1 MRLYCKEIASKK
13 INTMK
18 KIIFNSLTVAFCF
31 SLLVSCKK
39 DEITVEKNDSTTW
52 EIDKKIEDN
61 DIRTQLGYDPRLN
74 YIYLRPTVADLPMLS
89 FGNVTINRDYTKEVE
104 VRLLDKPYD
113 KDIQVSFA
121 YDASAYDKVKAN
133 YSGFELGDENL
144 VQLSEATKTLRKGE
158 TSVSFTL
165 TISNNSSFKKKVI
178 LPYALKVTDSG
189 LTLPKGKDVFV
200 LKVFPEEIKISAESK
215 VVSKLLGYYDSSV
228 YIGNSDKEVAFTI
241 KSSYELPSGL
251 KVALV
256 RDDSAV
262 LSGRTLAPAGV
273 EGTLPEADF
282 DAVSKKLTFNL
293 NEDSFTNKGEYALP
307 LKYIVKDASGNE
319 QELSNNKL
327 FVNFDIKELIVSND
341 NVEVATQ
348 PSGKKIDRK
357 GITSSHYGSIYY
369 SPRYLLDGDEST
381 YSYVKNGAY
390 YYFTFPKVRLIKSV
404 VLKPVSG
411 NQVKEISA
419 YAGMVQGNEQYQG
432 TITYS
437 GSGDIVITFKKAVP
451 LIRLAVGNFVND
463 ENASS
468 LWMGFSEVNFYE
480 E

>member
-1 MRLYCKEIASKK
+1 MYKNIKK
-13 INTMK
+13 S
-18 KIIFNSLTVAFCF
+18 IIFFIAGVLC
-31 SLLVSCKK
+31 SCGKE
-39 DEITVEKNDSTTW
+39 DITVQKNDTTKW

-89 FGNVTINRDYTKEVE
+89 FGNLTINRNYTKEVE

-133 YSGFELGDENL
+133 YSGFELGDANL
-144 VQLSEATKTLRKGE
+144 VQLSEATKTLSKGE
-158 TSVSFTL
+158 TSVTFTL
-165 TISNNSSFKKKVI
+165 TISNNSNFKKKVI

-200 LKVFPEEIKISAESK
+200 LKVFPEEIKITAESNI
-215 VVSKLLGYYDSSV
+215 VSKLLGYSDGSV

-273 EGTLPEADF
+273 EGMLPEDDF
-282 DAVSKKLTFNL
+282 NAVSKKLTFEL
-293 NEDSFTNKGEYALP
+293 AEDYFTNKGDYALP
-307 LKYIVKDASGNE
+307 LKYVVKDALGNE
-319 QELSNNKL
+319 QILSNNKL
-327 FVNFDIKELIVSND
+327 FVNFDIKELVASTD
-341 NVEVATQ
+341 NVEITETPQ
-348 PSGKKIDRK
+348 GTKMDRK
-357 GITSSHYGSIYY
+357 SIKIGHSGGTYY
-369 SPRYLLDGDEST
+369 STRYLIDDDPNT
-381 YSYVKNGAY
+381 YAYVREGTSL
-390 YYFTFPKVRLIKSV
+390 YFIMPKVKLIKSI
-404 VLKPVSG
+404 VLKT
-411 NQVKEISA
+411 VKNNELKSVGI
-419 YAGMVQGNEQYQG
+419 YAGMTKGLDHQQGSVTFNG
-432 TITYS
+432 T
-437 GSGDIVITFKKAVP
+437 GDLVITFKKAVP
-451 LIRLAVGNFVND
+451 LIRLGLKDFVNRED
-463 ENASS
+463 ANSN
-468 LWMGFSEVNFYE
+468 WMGFSEVNFYE

>member
-1 MRLYCKEIASKK
+1 
-13 INTMK
+13 MK

-31 SLLVSCKK
+31 SLLVSCEK

-89 FGNVTINRDYTKEVE
+89 FGNVTINRNYTKEVE

-121 YDASAYDKVKAN
+121 YDASAYNKVKAD
-133 YSGFELGDENL
+133 YSGFELGDANL
-144 VQLSEATKTLRKGE
+144 VQLSEATRTLSKGE
-158 TSVSFTL
+158 TSVTFTL
-165 TISNNSSFKKKVI
+165 TISNNSNFNKKVI
-178 LPYALKVTDSG
+178 LPYALKVNDSG

-200 LKVFPEEIKISAESK
+200 LKVFPEEIKITAESK
-215 VVSKLLGYYDSSV
+215 VVSKLLGYHNGSV

-241 KSSYELPSGL
+241 KSSYELPAGL

-273 EGTLPEADF
+273 EGTLPEDDF
-282 DAVSKKLTFNL
+282 DALSKKLTFNL

-307 LKYIVKDASGNE
+307 LKYVVKDASGNE

-327 FVNFDIKELIVSND
+327 FVNFDIKELVSSND
-341 NVEVATQ
+341 NVEVGTQ
-348 PSGKKIDRK
+348 PSGKIIDRK
-357 GITSSHYGSIYY
+357 GIIASYYGDIYY
-369 SPRYLLDGDEST
+369 SPRFLLDGDENT
-381 YSYVKNGAY
+381 YSYVRDGAY

-404 VLKPVSG
+404 VLKPISG
-411 NQVKEISA
+411 NQVKNISA
-419 YAGMVQGNEQYQG
+419 YAGMTQGSEQYQG
-432 TITYS
+432 TITYN
-437 GSGDIVITFKKAVP
+437 GSGDIVITFKKAIP
-451 LIRLAVGNFVND
+451 LIRLSVGNFVND

-468 LWMGFSEVNFYE
+468 YWMGFSEINFYE

>member
-1 MRLYCKEIASKK
+1 MYKNIKK
-13 INTMK
+13 S
-18 KIIFNSLTVAFCF
+18 IIFFIAGVLC
-31 SLLVSCKK
+31 SCGKE
-39 DEITVEKNDSTTW
+39 DITVQKNESTTW
-52 EIDKKIEDN
+52 QIDKKVEDN

-74 YIYLRPTVADLPMLS
+74 YIYLRPTVAELPMLS

-113 KDIQVSFA
+113 KDVQVSFA

-144 VQLSEATKTLRKGE
+144 VQLSEVTKTLRKGE

-178 LPYALKVTDSG
+178 LPYALKVTDNG

-262 LSGRTLAPAGV
+262 LSGRTLAPTGV
-273 EGTLPEADF
+273 EGTLPEDDF
-282 DAVSKKLTFNL
+282 DATSKTLSFEL
-293 NEDSFTNKGEYALP
+293 AEDYFTNKGEYALP
-307 LKYIVKDASGNE
+307 LKYVVKDASGVE

-327 FVNFDIKELIVSND
+327 FVNIDIKELKASND
-341 NVEVATQ
+341 NVEVASKELGT
-348 PSGKKIDRK
+348 KLNRK
-357 GITSSHYGSIYY
+357 GISISYYGTVYYLGDMIDDDLSSLG
-369 SPRYLLDGDEST
+369 
-381 YSYVKNGAY
+381 YVKEGAFV
-390 YYFTFPKVRLIKSV
+390 YFTFPKVRLIKTV
-404 VLKPVSG
+404 VIKTREG
-411 NQVKEISA
+411 NEMKALSL
-419 YAGMVQGNEQYQG
+419 YAGLSKGNEQIQG
-432 TITYS
+432 SATYS
-437 GSGDIVITFKKAVP
+437 GKGDFIITFKNSVP
-451 LIRLAVGNFVND
+451 LIRLALGNFVNKD
-463 ENASS
+463 DATSH
-468 LWMGFSEVNFYE
+468 WMGITDIQFYE

>member
-1 MRLYCKEIASKK
+1 MKNFIIALS
-13 INTMK
+13 
-18 KIIFNSLTVAFCF
+18 CF

-39 DEITVEKNDSTTW
+39 DEITIEKNESITW
-52 EIDKKIEDN
+52 EIDKKIVDD
-61 DIRTQLGYDPRLN
+61 DIRTRIGYDPRLN
-74 YIYLRPTVADLPMLS
+74 YIYLHPTVAELPMLS

-113 KDIQVSFA
+113 KDVQVSFA
-121 YDASAYDKVKAN
+121 YDASAYDKVKAD
-133 YSGFELGDENL
+133 YSGFELGDANL
-144 VQLSEATKTLRKGE
+144 VQLSEATKTLSKGE
-158 TSVSFTL
+158 TSVTFTL
-165 TISNNSSFKKKVI
+165 TISNNSNFNKKVI

-200 LKVFPEEIKISAESK
+200 LKVFPEEIKITAESK
-215 VVSKLLGYYDSSV
+215 VVSKLLGYYNGSV

-241 KSSYELPSGL
+241 KSSYELPAGL

-273 EGTLPEADF
+273 EGTLPEDNF
-282 DAVSKKLTFNL
+282 DALSKKLTFNL

-307 LKYIVKDASGNE
+307 LKYVVKDASGNE

-327 FVNFDIKELIVSND
+327 FVNFDIKELVSSND
-341 NVEVATQ
+341 NVEVGTQ
-348 PSGKKIDRK
+348 PSGKIVDRK
-357 GITSSHYGSIYY
+357 GIIASYYGDIYY
-369 SPRYLLDGDEST
+369 SPRFLLDGDENT
-381 YSYVKNGAY
+381 YSYVRDGAY

-404 VLKPVSG
+404 VLKPISG
-411 NQVKEISA
+411 NQVKNISA
-419 YAGMVQGNEQYQG
+419 YAGMTQGSEQYQG
-432 TITYS
+432 TITYN

-451 LIRLAVGNFVND
+451 LIRLSVGNFVND

-468 LWMGFSEVNFYE
+468 YWVGFSEINFYE

>member
-1 MRLYCKEIASKK
+1 MYKNIKK
-13 INTMK
+13 S
-18 KIIFNSLTVAFCF
+18 IIFFIAGVLC
-31 SLLVSCKK
+31 SCGKE
-39 DEITVEKNDSTTW
+39 DITVQKNDSTKW
-52 EIDKKIEDN
+52 EIDKKVEDN

-113 KDIQVSFA
+113 KDVQVSFA
-121 YDASAYDKVKAN
+121 YDASTYDKVKAD
-133 YSGFELGDENL
+133 YSGFELGDANL
-144 VQLSEATKTLRKGE
+144 VQLSEATKTLSKGE
-158 TSVSFTL
+158 TSVTFTL
-165 TISNNSSFKKKVI
+165 TISNNSNFKKKVI

-215 VVSKLLGYYDSSV
+215 V
-228 YIGNSDKEVAFTI
+228 
-241 KSSYELPSGL
+241 GL

-282 DAVSKKLTFNL
+282 DAISKKLTFNL
-293 NEDSFTNKGEYALP
+293 NEDFFTNKGEYALP

-327 FVNFDIKELIVSND
+327 FVNFDIKELKASND
-341 NVEVATQ
+341 NVEITDT
-348 PSGKKIDRK
+348 PKGTKMDRK
-357 GITSSHYGSIYY
+357 GMRIGHNGGTYY
-369 SPRYLLDGDEST
+369 STRNLIDDKLDT
-381 YSYVKNGAY
+381 YSYVREGTSL
-390 YYFTFPKVRLIKSV
+390 YFIMPKVKLIKSI
-404 VLKPVSG
+404 VLKT
-411 NQVKEISA
+411 VKNTELKSVGI
-419 YAGMVQGNEQYQG
+419 YAGMTQGIDLQQG
-432 TITYS
+432 SVTFNGT
-437 GSGDIVITFKKAVP
+437 GDLVITFKKAVP
-451 LIRLAVGNFVND
+451 LIRLGLKDFVNRED
-463 ENASS
+463 ANSN
-468 LWMGFSEVNFYE
+468 WMGFSEVNFYE

>member
-1 MRLYCKEIASKK
+1 
-13 INTMK
+13 MK
-18 KIIFNSLTVAFCF
+18 KIIFNSLTVVFCF

-89 FGNVTINRDYTKEVE
+89 FGNVTINRNYTKEVE

-133 YSGFELGDENL
+133 YSGFELGDANL
-144 VQLSEATKTLRKGE
+144 VQLSEATKTLSKGE
-158 TSVSFTL
+158 TSVTFTL
-165 TISNNSSFKKKVI
+165 TISNNSNFNKKVI

-200 LKVFPEEIKISAESK
+200 LKVFPEEIKISAEAT
-215 VVSKLLGYYDSSV
+215 VVTKLLGYNEGSV
-228 YIGNSDKEVAFTI
+228 YIGNRDKEVAFTI
-241 KSSYELPSGL
+241 KSSYELPAGL

-262 LSGRTLAPAGV
+262 LSARILAPAGV

-282 DAVSKKLTFNL
+282 DALSKKLTFNL

-327 FVNFDIKELIVSND
+327 FVNFDIKELVSSND
-341 NVEVATQ
+341 NVEVGTQ
-348 PSGKKIDRK
+348 PLGKIIDNRK
-357 GITSSHYGSIYY
+357 DITLSYYGTAYYLQSMIDDDLSS
-369 SPRYLLDGDEST
+369 LC
-381 YSYVKNGAY
+381 YVKEGAY
-390 YYFTFPKVRLIKSV
+390 LYFTFPKVRNIKTIV
-404 VLKPVSG
+404 IKTREG
-411 NQVKEISA
+411 NEMKALSL
-419 YAGMVQGNEQYQG
+419 YAGFSQGHEQMQG
-432 TITYS
+432 TASYS
-437 GSGDIVITFKKAVP
+437 GKGDFIITFKKAVP
-451 LIRLAVGNFVND
+451 LIRLALGDFVNKD
-463 ENASS
+463 NATSN
-468 LWMGFSEVNFYE
+468 WIGITDIQFYE

>member
-1 MRLYCKEIASKK
+1 
-13 INTMK
+13 MK

-31 SLLVSCKK
+31 SLLVSCEK

-89 FGNVTINRDYTKEVE
+89 FGNVTINRNYTKEVE

-113 KDIQVSFA
+113 KDVQVSFA

-133 YSGFELGDENL
+133 YSGFELGDANL
-144 VQLSEATKTLRKGE
+144 VQLSEATKTLNKGE
-158 TSVSFTL
+158 TSVTFTL
-165 TISNNSSFKKKVI
+165 TISNNSNFNKKVI

-200 LKVFPEEIKISAESK
+200 LKVFPEEIKITAESK
-215 VVSKLLGYYDSSV
+215 VVSKLLGYYNGSV

-241 KSSYELPSGL
+241 KSSYELPAGL

-256 RDDSAV
+256 RDDRAV

-273 EGTLPEADF
+273 EGTLPEDDF
-282 DAVSKKLTFNL
+282 DALSKKLTFNL

-307 LKYIVKDASGNE
+307 LKYVVKDASGNE

-327 FVNFDIKELIVSND
+327 FVNFDIKELVSSND
-341 NVEVATQ
+341 NVEVGTQ
-348 PSGKKIDRK
+348 PLGKIIDRK
-357 GITSSHYGSIYY
+357 GIIASYYGDIYY
-369 SPRYLLDGDEST
+369 SPRFLLDGDENT
-381 YSYVKNGAY
+381 YSYVRDGAY

-404 VLKPVSG
+404 VLKPISG
-411 NQVKEISA
+411 NQVKNISA
-419 YAGMVQGNEQYQG
+419 YAGMTQGSEQYQG
-432 TITYS
+432 TITYN

-451 LIRLAVGNFVND
+451 LIRLSVGNFVND

-468 LWMGFSEVNFYE
+468 YWMGFSEINFYE

>member
-1 MRLYCKEIASKK
+1 MKNFIIALS
-13 INTMK
+13 
-18 KIIFNSLTVAFCF
+18 CF

-39 DEITVEKNDSTTW
+39 DEITIEKNESTTW

-74 YIYLRPTVADLPMLS
+74 YIYLRPTVAELPMLS

-121 YDASAYDKVKAN
+121 YEASAYDRVKSN
-133 YSGFELGDENL
+133 YSGFELGDANL
-144 VQLSEATKTLRKGE
+144 VQLRETTKTLRKGE
-158 TSVSFTL
+158 TSITFTL

-178 LPYALKVTDSG
+178 LPYALKVTDNG

-200 LKVFPEEIKISAESK
+200 LKVFPEEIKISAEPRE
-215 VVSKLLGYYDSSV
+215 VTKLLGFYNGTT
-228 YIGNSDKEVAFTI
+228 YIGSSDKRVTFTV

-251 KVALV
+251 TVALV
-256 RDDSAV
+256 RDVSPS
-262 LSGRTLAPAGV
+262 LGSKRIAPNGV
-273 EGTLPEADF
+273 EGTLPEENF
-282 DAVSKKLTFNL
+282 DATSKDLIFAL
-293 NEDSFTNKGEYALP
+293 DESIFTNKGEYVLP
-307 LKYIVKDASGNE
+307 LKYIVKDASGVE
-319 QELSNNKL
+319 QELSNNKVS
-327 FVNFDIKELIVSND
+327 VNLNIKELVVSND
-341 NVEVATQ
+341 NVEAATQ
-348 PSGKKIDRK
+348 PSGTIIDRK
-357 GITSSHYGSIYY
+357 GIRSSYYGSIYY
-369 SPRYLLDGDEST
+369 PPRNLLDGNEGT

-411 NQVKEISA
+411 NQVKNISA

-468 LWMGFSEVNFYE
+468 FWMGFSEVNFYE